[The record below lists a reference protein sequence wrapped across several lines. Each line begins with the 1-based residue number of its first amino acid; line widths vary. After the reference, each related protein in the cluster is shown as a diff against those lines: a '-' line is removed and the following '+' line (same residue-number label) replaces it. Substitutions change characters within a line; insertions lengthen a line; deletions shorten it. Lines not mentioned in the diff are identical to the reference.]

1 MAQRSRAHT
10 HTTATVDAV
19 DTHTETRAARISLI
33 PAAPPANDRGT
44 AESAWIGHLDEA
56 RDLSAGEVLSRGPVN
71 LPRAA
76 NNLAIGHEVVVA
88 HRAEIDATGIT
99 VDWDDIARNADLP
112 AALAW
117 ADVPASDAADDTL
130 RADITAFTRA
140 SKLLAADARSMAL
153 RGALPAEA
161 VSAVLRRRRGVLQ
174 IAHATVGL
182 VALYREHATKLRGQT
197 AVTAAELAT
206 LSRDAGDLLPRLDRG
221 RSRDHA
227 ARTTKNAQRDL
238 VDRMW
243 TLAVRHHHT
252 LSRLAGAVW
261 GAEASARVP
270 SLRAGVTRRR
280 RAPVALKPP
289 TG

>member
-1 MAQRSRAHT
+1 MVQRSRAHANA
-10 HTTATVDAV
+10 TATVDAV
-19 DTHTETRAARISLI
+19 DAPTETRAARISLI

-44 AESAWIGHLDEA
+44 AESAWFGHLDEA
-56 RDLSAGEVLSRGPVN
+56 RELSAGDVVARGPVN
-71 LPRAA
+71 LSRAA
-76 NNLAIGHEVVVA
+76 NNLTIAHEFVVA
-88 HRAEIDATGIT
+88 HRAEVDATGIT
-99 VDWDDIARNADLP
+99 VDWDAIARNADLA

-117 ADVPASDAADDTL
+117 ADVPTPAATDDTL
-130 RADITAFTRA
+130 REDIQSFTRGSRA
-140 SKLLAADARSMAL
+140 LAADARSMVL

-182 VALYREHATKLRGQT
+182 VALYREHATKLRGQS

-227 ARTTKNAQRDL
+227 ARAAKDAQRDL

-280 RAPVALKPP
+280 RAPVAPKPP